1 MNKNEFIQQY
11 GHTWRVF
18 ERIVKDFDAEAWL
31 QTGRG
36 VITPARLALHILLG
50 TQYYLEDKTPFQ
62 YPSGKPFDPD
72 WQNVNTD
79 DLPTQNDIL
88 AFMRETMEKTEKW
101 LSDIAYGAENKAFPW
116 AGKTQLGVVLFLL
129 RHSQFHIGELS
140 SLLNESKA
148 GVVEDHYVKA
158 L

>member
-1 MNKNEFIQQY
+1 MFKNEFIQQY

-18 ERIVKDFDAEAWL
+18 ENLVQDFESEAWL

-36 VITPARLALHILLG
+36 AVTPARLSLHILLAA
-50 TQYYLEDKTPFQ
+50 QYYLEDLTPFAF
-62 YPSGKPFDPD
+62 PSGKQCESE
-72 WQNVNTD
+72 WESKIA
-79 DLPTQNDIL
+79 DLPTQADIM
-88 AFMRETMEKTEKW
+88 AFSREMKERTEQW
-101 LSDIAYGAENKAFPW
+101 LSDLDLDAENKTFPW

-129 RHSQFHIGELS
+129 RHSLFHIGELS

-148 GVVEDHYVKA
+148 GHVKDHYVHA

>member
-1 MNKNEFIQQY
+1 MNKNEFIHQY

-62 YPSGKPFDPD
+62 YPSGKPFEID
-72 WQNVNTD
+72 WKTIETD

-88 AFMRETMEKTEKW
+88 EFIHEVMEKTEKW
-101 LSDIAYGAENKAFPW
+101 LFDLEYGAENKSFPW
-116 AGKTQLGVVLFLL
+116 AGESQLGVVIFLL
-129 RHSQFHIGELS
+129 RHSQFHLGELS
-140 SLLNESKA
+140 SLLNESKD
-148 GVVEDHYVKA
+148 GVAEDHYVKA